1 MPASALFL
9 LGLLSAS
16 KWPMGVVW
24 SLCKENGKNCLS
36 TERESPKIKNVMA
49 EEWDGVRVKEQ
60 FLVLGTVK
68 SYPSGLFIYGYFR
81 TAN

>member
-1 MPASALFL
+1 
-9 LGLLSAS
+9 
-16 KWPMGVVW
+16 MGV
-24 SLCKENGKNCLS
+24 CGRCCARRDGKNFWS

-68 SYPSGLFIYGYFR
+68 SCPSGLFIYGYFR